1 MVLPLLAAGI
11 GAAGSIGSG
20 LLGMSAANRA
30 DDTNW
35 QIALL
40 NYYQRERERNDR
52 IAQAQKVDREN
63 KLGQTDADGG
73 TVKFVPGVGW
83 VQTRGQQQQ
92 IIANAQNAE
101 QQRILE
107 QDLPTKRAVQQRNV
121 ARGLEDSADA
131 DAIRRE
137 MRTMRK
143 GSDDELEAL
152 LYGAATRGMDEAF
165 DASTATATREAAR
178 TGSTNTP
185 KLLAGLAEQRAKS
198 QADAAM
204 EARLRARGSGQ
215 QEFDTRRAGLA
226 NLYNLFATRASVA
239 PDVSFQP
246 MPVDAN
252 GQKVA
257 AALSKQGVEAGNAV
271 TNAFGAKGG
280 SMDYVQP
287 NYGGANALATASNAL
302 AGLFRNPTLWGD
314 SSGGMSSYNKTQYRA
329 GENGW

>member
-11 GAAGSIGSG
+11 GAAGSIASG
-20 LLGMSAANRA
+20 FMGMNAANNA
-30 DDTNW
+30 ADTNW
-35 QIALL
+35 EIALL

-83 VQTRGQQQQ
+83 VQTRGKTQEE
-92 IIANAQNAE
+92 IAQAQNAE
-101 QQRILE
+101 QLRILQ
-107 QDLPTKRAVQQRNV
+107 QDLPTKRAVMNRNV
-121 ARGLEDSADA
+121 QRGLEDSADA
-131 DAIRRE
+131 DSLRRE

-143 GSDDELEAL
+143 GTDDELEAL
-152 LYGAATRGMDEAF
+152 LYGAATRGMDDAF

-178 TGSTNTP
+178 TGSSNTG

-198 QADAAM
+198 QGDAAM
-204 EARLRARGSGQ
+204 EAKLRARGSGQ
-215 QEFDTRRAGLA
+215 QEYDTRRAGLA
-226 NLYNLFATRASVA
+226 NLYNMFATRASVA

-252 GQKVA
+252 GNKA
-257 AALSKQGVEAGNAV
+257 MAALSKQGLEAGNAV
-271 TNAFGAKGG
+271 SNAFGQKGG
-280 SMDYVQP
+280 SMDYIQP
-287 NYGGANALATASNAL
+287 NYGAANAVATAGNAL
-302 AGLFRNPTLWGD
+302 AGLFRSPGLWGD
-314 SSGGMSSYNKTQYRA
+314 SGGSSSFNKTQYRA